1 MIKRLTFSFV
11 LFGIMSAPCIAGDAV
26 TLASFLES
34 IPAQNDQMKD
44 IINASFE
51 SGASSNIQGIPRQ
64 VIGNT
69 IISEYRFEAFRK
81 GKITRQP
88 GFIVFLEVASMHFSK
103 DGSPTKW
110 GSEYPASVDLKLVG
124 FRVVAFPSPEQAS
137 PLKE

>member
-1 MIKRLTFSFV
+1 MIKRLTFSVV
-11 LFGIMSAPCIAGDAV
+11 LFGMILAPCIAEDAV

-34 IPAQNDQMKD
+34 IPAQNDQMKE

-69 IISEYRFEAFRK
+69 IISEYRFEVFRK
-81 GKITRQP
+81 GMITREP
-88 GFIVFLEVASMHFSK
+88 GFTVFLEVASMHFSK

-124 FRVVAFPSPEQAS
+124 FRVMAFPGTEQSP
-137 PLKE
+137 PKE